1 MILISSRSPAP
12 TRGAQHFTGNFEQ
25 LWQSGLTGFS
35 CLQAARDVRAFYSD
49 YELGNYDEI
58 ILRFGLK
65 NQTQIPFLYGYIEHM
80 IDAFLS
86 QGSDYKNIALGSLMQ
101 RSINNTYSLI

>member
-1 MILISSRSPAP
+1 M
-12 TRGAQHFTGNFEQ
+12 
-25 LWQSGLTGFS
+25 
-35 CLQAARDVRAFYSD
+35 RAFYSD